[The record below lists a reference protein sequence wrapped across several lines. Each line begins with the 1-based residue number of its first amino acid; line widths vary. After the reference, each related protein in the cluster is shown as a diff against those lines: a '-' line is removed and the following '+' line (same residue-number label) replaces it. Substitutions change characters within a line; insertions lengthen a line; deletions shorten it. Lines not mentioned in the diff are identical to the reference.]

1 MRNEL
6 LIELFSEEIPARMQR
21 QAMDDAKTV
30 FKQILDENCADYAE
44 IATYIAPRRIA
55 IKVEGLENKTRR
67 KTDAERGPKVNA
79 DEEAINCF
87 LKKFNRQKNDLYERD
102 GYYYLNTS
110 SDGQEISEVMGDII
124 ESFIAKMPWQKS
136 MRWYIETEKKLSARW
151 IRPIRSIMCVYG
163 GKSIGKEIK
172 SVGITTGNTT
182 NGHRFLSPD
191 KIYISA
197 FDDYVN
203 QLEKN
208 HVILDFHKK
217 REYIRNEIMQTAASM
232 GLCLCDDEKL
242 LDEVAGLVE
251 YPYIH
256 IGSIDEKFMTLPAV
270 VLSTSMKVNQKYFTL
285 KYPDSTMA
293 PYFATVT
300 NVPGTPEMFEGLER
314 VLGARLSDAM
324 FFFKEDT
331 KISLDEIA
339 KGLKNVVFH
348 DGLGTMADKVERMLL
363 LAENDDERRAI
374 QLCKADLLTQMVGEF
389 PELQGIMGGIYARV
403 QGEKE
408 EICKAIEGHYKP
420 RGASDTLPETELGLR
435 LSYIDNIDTLETY
448 KRHGITRTGSKDPYG
463 IRRAEKNIRRIK
475 DELKR
480 REKAGTMK

>member
-1 MRNEL
+1 
-6 LIELFSEEIPARMQR
+6 
-21 QAMDDAKTV
+21 
-30 FKQILDENCADYAE
+30 
-44 IATYIAPRRIA
+44 
-55 IKVEGLENKTRR
+55 
-67 KTDAERGPKVNA
+67 
-79 DEEAINCF
+79 
-87 LKKFNRQKNDLYERD
+87 
-102 GYYYLNTS
+102 
-110 SDGQEISEVMGDII
+110 
-124 ESFIAKMPWQKS
+124 
-136 MRWYIETEKKLSARW
+136 
-151 IRPIRSIMCVYG
+151 
-163 GKSIGKEIK
+163 
-172 SVGITTGNTT
+172 
-182 NGHRFLSPD
+182 
-191 KIYISA
+191 
-197 FDDYVN
+197 
-203 QLEKN
+203 
-208 HVILDFHKK
+208 
-217 REYIRNEIMQTAASM
+217 MQTAASM
-232 GLCLCDDEKL
+232 GLCLCEDEKL
-242 LDEVAGLVE
+242 LDEVTGLVE